1 MQFNVMTELLYM
13 DNSYLKEFEAK
24 VLEVLG
30 DEVVLDRTAFYP
42 RGGGLPEDT
51 GVIVKGQ
58 ERYLVDRVRKEGDK
72 VFHHIAFKGLREGD
86 MVRGIIDWERRYTIM
101 RMHTGLHALASVFN
115 RKTGALITG
124 NQVGTDVSRLDVN
137 IEKFDRMLIE
147 EVFSETNGELS
158 KNRNVKIYYLSRE
171 EAFKIPGIVKLAEA
185 MPPNIERLRIVEI
198 EGLDVQADG
207 GPHVSNTREVGLLK
221 LVKLENKGKNNRR
234 VYFSLEPSK

>member
-1 MQFNVMTELLYM
+1 MTELLYT

-30 DEVVLDRTAFYP
+30 EEVVLDRTAFYP
-42 RGGGLPEDT
+42 KGGGLPEDT

-72 VFHHIAFKGLREGD
+72 VFHHIASTGLREGD
-86 MVRGIIDWERRYTIM
+86 IVRGIIDWERRYTIM

-147 EVFSETNGELS
+147 GVFSETNAELS

-171 EAFKIPGIVKLAEA
+171 EAFKIPGIVKLAEV
-185 MPPNIERLRIVEI
+185 MPPNVERLRIVEI